1 MRIER
6 VDLIFVRMPLVSP
19 FETSNNRVSE
29 LDKLLLKVYTPE
41 WSVYSECTAD
51 PRPFYSYETVGTA
64 ALILREV
71 LLPEILG
78 KNLEGPSTYVKM
90 TGRFRGHP
98 MAKAAVENALWV
110 LSALEQG
117 KPLAVI
123 LGGQKRSIAAGVS
136 IGIQDTTED
145 LNRTIAT
152 YLDEGYRRVKIKIKP
167 GKDLSVVEA
176 VRRSYPSL
184 PLMVDANGAY
194 RLSDS
199 ALFEAM
205 DGWGLMMIEQPL
217 APDDVVEHAKLQ
229 ARVKTPLC
237 LDESIQNPYFAQV
250 AAELGA
256 CRIINIKQGRVGG
269 LSAAKEIHDVA
280 QANRMGVWC
289 GGMLETGIGRAVN
302 VALAS
307 LPNFVYPND
316 ISASKRYWERDIIDP
331 PFSLNPDGTL
341 DVPSAAGLGV
351 TVDERALARVT
362 LAREVIRL

>member
-6 VDLIFVRMPLVSP
+6 VDFIFVRMPLVAP

-205 DGWGLMMIEQPL
+205 DGWGLMMI
-217 APDDVVEHAKLQ
+217 DRKSVV
-229 ARVKTPLC
+229 
-237 LDESIQNPYFAQV
+237 
-250 AAELGA
+250 
-256 CRIINIKQGRVGG
+256 
-269 LSAAKEIHDVA
+269 
-280 QANRMGVWC
+280 
-289 GGMLETGIGRAVN
+289 
-302 VALAS
+302 
-307 LPNFVYPND
+307 
-316 ISASKRYWERDIIDP
+316 
-331 PFSLNPDGTL
+331 
-341 DVPSAAGLGV
+341 
-351 TVDERALARVT
+351 
-362 LAREVIRL
+362 

>member
-1 MRIER
+1 MKIER
-6 VDLIFVRMPLVSP
+6 VELIFVRMPLVSP
-19 FETSNNRVSE
+19 FESSNTRVSE

-51 PRPFYSYETVGTA
+51 ARPFYSYETVGTA
-64 ALILREV
+64 ALILKEV

-78 KNLEGPSTYVKM
+78 KNLEGPATYVKM
-90 TGRFRGHP
+90 TGRLRGHP

-110 LSALEQG
+110 LSALEQR
-117 KPLAVI
+117 KPLAVL
-123 LGGQKRSIAAGVS
+123 LGGEKQSVASGVS
-136 IGIQDTTED
+136 VGIQDSAED
-145 LNRTIAT
+145 LVRAIAA
-152 YLDEGYRRVKIKIKP
+152 YLEEGYRRVKIKIKP
-167 GKDLSVVEA
+167 GKDLSVVQA
-176 VRRSYPSL
+176 VRKTYPFL

-194 RLSDS
+194 RLSES
-199 ALFEAM
+199 ALFEGM
-205 DGWGLMMIEQPL
+205 DGSDLMMIEQPL
-217 APDDVVEHAKLQ
+217 AHDDIVDHAKLQ

-237 LDESIQNPYFAQV
+237 LDESIQSPYFARV

-256 CRIINIKQGRVGG
+256 CRIINVKQGRVGG
-269 LSAAKEIHDVA
+269 LSAAKEVHDVA
-280 QANRMGVWC
+280 RANNMGVWC

-331 PFSLNPDGTL
+331 PFSLNPEGTI

-351 TVDERALARVT
+351 TVDEKALARVT

>member
-64 ALILREV
+64 ALILKEV

-78 KNLEGPSTYVKM
+78 KNLEGPATYVKM
-90 TGRFRGHP
+90 TARFRGHP

-117 KPLAVI
+117 KPLAAL
-123 LGGQKRSIAAGVS
+123 LGGEKQSVASGVSVGIQDKAEDLVRSIAA
-136 IGIQDTTED
+136 
-145 LNRTIAT
+145 

-194 RLSDS
+194 RLSDR
-199 ALFEAM
+199 ALFEAL
-205 DGWGLMMIEQPL
+205 DEQGLMMIEQPL
-217 APDDVVEHAKLQ
+217 SPDDIMGHAKLQ

-237 LDESIQNPYFAQV
+237 LDESIQNPYFARI

-256 CRIINIKQGRVGG
+256 CRIINVKQGRVGG
-269 LSAAKEIHDVA
+269 LSAAQEVHDVA
-280 QANRMGVWC
+280 RANNMGVWC

-316 ISASKRYWERDIIDP
+316 ISASNRYWERDIIDP
-331 PFSLNPDGTL
+331 PFSLNPDGTI
-341 DVPSAAGLGV
+341 DVPSGAGLGV